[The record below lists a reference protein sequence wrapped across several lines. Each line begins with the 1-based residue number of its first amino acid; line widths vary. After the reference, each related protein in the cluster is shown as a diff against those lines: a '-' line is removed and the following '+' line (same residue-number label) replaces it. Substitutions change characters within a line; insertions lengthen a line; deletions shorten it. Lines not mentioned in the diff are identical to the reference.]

1 MSVNLNFTLMYK
13 STIFIAALSATMLV
27 GCNQNQQQDSSAAKD
42 ADTISSTPGQRLDDA
57 IEKVEQSADRTSQLA
72 KEEVDKA
79 EAAMEKAK
87 RDLAD
92 AKQRG
97 DAKAESEAQKALNKA
112 TGIWENTKKAANRA
126 VDATEKAAR
135 KTGQAVDTSVQRA
148 SRKVNDLFDK
158 D

>member
-1 MSVNLNFTLMYK
+1 MYK
-13 STIFIAALSATMLV
+13 SSLFIAALSATMLV
-27 GCNQNQQQDSSAAKD
+27 GCNQNRQQDDSVAKD
-42 ADTISSTPGQRLDDA
+42 TETLSATPGQRLDHA

-72 KEEVDKA
+72 KEELDKA
-79 EAAMEKAK
+79 EAAMDKAE

-92 AKQRG
+92 AKKRG
-97 DAKAESEAQKALNKA
+97 DAKAESEAQKALDKA

-135 KTGQAVDTSVQRA
+135 KTGAVVDTSVQRA